1 MKPLLIAVVP
11 VRVLVLWFS
20 VDALIGPV
28 VWGLYSVG
36 PASSTTH
43 PMLSLTFPIIYK
55 QTISVGYSYNFRKC
69 PIVCS
74 WVNPLYGTNSDS
86 DKLVQTQTVTNLYK
100 HRQWQTCTNTDIELE
115 GTTSFK
121 VSTHPADHMVL
132 SKQRKYITDF
142 KSGIFMHLTL
152 YIIVKQ
158 DLKGFVHIN
167 MYTI

>member
-100 HRQWQTCTNTDIELE
+100 HRHRTWGHDKFQNIYTFCWSH
-115 GTTSFK
+115 G
-121 VSTHPADHMVL
+121 
-132 SKQRKYITDF
+132 
-142 KSGIFMHLTL
+142 
-152 YIIVKQ
+152 IVKTKKIHYRFQ
-158 DLKGFVHIN
+158 KWNFHALNFI
-167 MYTI
+167 YYSETRSERFCSY